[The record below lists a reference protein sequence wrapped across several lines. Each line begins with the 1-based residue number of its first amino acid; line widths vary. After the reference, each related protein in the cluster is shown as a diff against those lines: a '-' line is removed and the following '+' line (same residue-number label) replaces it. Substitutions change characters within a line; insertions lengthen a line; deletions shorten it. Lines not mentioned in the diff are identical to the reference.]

1 MADVGDNGADATV
14 EATDQSGMVVVRIT
28 GELDMS
34 SAPGIRAAMERV
46 LASEPTRIVLDLSG
60 LEFVDSSGLAVLL
73 QAAERAPDI
82 ALRNPTR
89 IVRRVIEATGLEATL
104 PVEEA

>member
-1 MADVGDNGADATV
+1 
-14 EATDQSGMVVVRIT
+14 VVVRIT

-46 LASEPTRIVLDLSG
+46 LVSEPTRIVLDLSG

-82 ALRNPTR
+82 VLRNPTG

-104 PVEEA
+104 PVEDA